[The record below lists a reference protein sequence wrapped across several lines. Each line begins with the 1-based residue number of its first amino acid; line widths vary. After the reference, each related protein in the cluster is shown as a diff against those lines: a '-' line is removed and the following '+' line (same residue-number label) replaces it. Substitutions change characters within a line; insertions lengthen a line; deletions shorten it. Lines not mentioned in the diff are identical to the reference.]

1 MCIHLFYALFPSCH
15 MDILYQLKTVR
26 PMGLSILSSSEKRS
40 SSSRDFCDW
49 NTMIESDKGTTKA
62 RIDLNKINLLVPSS
76 NISTVNSIESTEIK
90 EETSKSLASHA
101 M

>member
-1 MCIHLFYALFPSCH
+1 

-40 SSSRDFCDW
+40 SSKRDICDW
-49 NTMIESDKGTTKA
+49 NTMVENDKGTTKPPS
-62 RIDLNKINLLVPSS
+62 KINLLV
-76 NISTVNSIESTEIK
+76 EIK

>member
-1 MCIHLFYALFPSCH
+1 

-40 SSSRDFCDW
+40 SSSRDFCDR
-49 NTMIESDKGTTKA
+49 NKMIESDKGTTKT
-62 RIDLNKINLLVPSS
+62 RIVPNNKNLLVPSS

-90 EETSKSLASHA
+90 EETSKSHV
-101 M
+101 

>member
-1 MCIHLFYALFPSCH
+1 

-40 SSSRDFCDW
+40 SSSRDFCDR
-49 NTMIESDKGTTKA
+49 NKMIESDKGTTKK
-62 RIDLNKINLLVPSS
+62 RIDPNKIKLSVPRS
-76 NISTVNSIESTEIK
+76 NISAVNSIESIEIK
-90 EETSKSLASHA
+90 EETSKSLVSHV

>member
-1 MCIHLFYALFPSCH
+1 

-26 PMGLSILSSSEKRS
+26 PMGLSMLSSSEKRS

-49 NTMIESDKGTTKA
+49 NTMIESDKGTTKPP
-62 RIDLNKINLLVPSS
+62 NKINLLVPSS

>member
-1 MCIHLFYALFPSCH
+1 

-49 NTMIESDKGTTKA
+49 NTMIESKKGTTKTQ
-62 RIDLNKINLLVPSS
+62 IDPNTINLLVPSS
-76 NISTVNSIESTEIK
+76 NISTVNSIKSAEIK
-90 EETSKSLASHA
+90 EETGKSLVSHV